1 MSGQFEQLRNQI
13 KQNQIDALIGFPVGR
28 ILDKLIEKY
37 TLGHIVEVWHV
48 NGEEDFFYFPT
59 KDMKKLSKEYAERIP
74 NYSTS
79 IYAASQLLEHLSN
92 WYISKDE
99 TLGYQAKIIEIAD
112 INNRLPHFKTFP
124 EAVVKACLYE
134 LILNHIII
142 DELTKRDTRS

>member
-28 ILDKLIEKY
+28 VLDKLIEKY
-37 TLGHIVEVWHV
+37 TLGHIVEIWHV

-79 IYAASQLLEHLSN
+79 IYAASQLLDQLSN
-92 WYISKDE
+92 WYITKNES
-99 TLGYQAKIIEIAD
+99 LGYQAKIIDESD
-112 INNRLPHFKTFP
+112 VNNRLPHFKTFS
-124 EAVVKACLYE
+124 EAVVKSCLYE
-134 LILNHIII
+134 VLLRHTII
-142 DELTKRDTRS
+142 DELTKRH